1 MAVYELPSS
10 FAQRRMWL
18 LARMDPDQPTYNIA
32 WALRLE
38 GELDVGAL
46 RRAWEAAVRRHEA
59 LRTTF
64 REVSGIPMQVVEE
77 VEDAAFEDAVSEDA
91 AFEDAEIDGLV
102 AGPAL
107 TVVEVEGETEHERDA
122 AAEALIRDLA
132 RVPMDLSRGPLVHA
146 RLVRA
151 AERSHLLG
159 VVMHHVIADGWS
171 FRILFD
177 ELSRDYA
184 ALRGG
189 GAPVAPEPPI
199 QYADFAIWQHE
210 HAQDGGHAA
219 DERFWRAEL
228 ADAPPALALP
238 TDRAYPPRQTFN
250 SASLSRTIDEELS
263 AALAAVAA
271 KQGTTLFALL
281 LTAYATVLARLSGAD
296 DLVIAVPAAARTRP
310 ETEAVVGLFMNTVP
324 VRVRPARGMTL
335 GTFAQSVHAAVAR
348 ALAHQEL
355 PYARMVELARPE
367 RSASRSPLAQVMFAM
382 EEEWTV
388 PARGALSWRPQLVDN
403 GTAKF
408 ELEISVT
415 GPLVRLEHNT
425 DLFEHRTARLVA
437 DGFGAVL
444 RALATAPGQRIAD
457 VELMDSETLALVTR
471 TWPSAGSPRPQS
483 TATGAT
489 ALEHLWEAARGD
501 TIIAE
506 DGDGRRTLTGSQ
518 MREQARR
525 VAGALRESGVGAGD
539 RVAVLVPRS
548 VRVLPAILGIWLVGA
563 AYVPLDPTHP
573 AQRLAAM
580 LGDAGV
586 SAVLAEGDHPPQTRA
601 AAIDLA
607 GLDAAELDPAASAA
621 TLPDLPPTVVAYALF
636 TSGSTGR
643 PKAVEVTHANLGAL
657 LDAVR
662 PLLALGPGATMVC
675 VTTFAFDICLV
686 DLLLPVLAGARVVI
700 ADADQVVDAAR
711 LRRLLADTGASAL
724 QCTPSGWRML
734 ADAGGVPPNVTL
746 RISAGEPLPRD
757 LADTVGTGPGVRL
770 WNLYGPTETTIY
782 CGGARVGPA
791 PEPIGIAPLIAGTR
805 LYVLDDTLRPV
816 PPGVIG
822 EVCVGGAGVAAGY
835 LGAPGA
841 TAARFVPDPF
851 SIRDGARL
859 YRTGDLGRWRPAAD
873 RETARLELLGRADR
887 QLKIRGH
894 RVESGE
900 VEAAVRTHPDVAE
913 AVVALRGGGHDVRLV
928 AYLVSRSGAD
938 KPAPDLVDHV
948 RARLPDYMVPAAFVA
963 LPRLPLT
970 AAGKTDHRALPE
982 PRWADASASASV
994 APRTPVEAELAKIFA
1009 DLLSLPEPPG
1019 VTDNF
1024 FTLGGHSLT
1033 ATRLMAEVRAR
1044 HGVDLPLRA
1053 LFADPTVSGLAAAVQ
1068 VAVAAGAGG
1077 AR

>member
-32 WALRLE
+32 WLLRLE
-38 GELDVGAL
+38 GQLDVDAL
-46 RRAWEAAVRRHEA
+46 RRAWAAAMFRHEA
-59 LRTTF
+59 LRTRF
-64 REVSGIPMQVVEE
+64 RDVSGIPMQVVEE
-77 VEDAAFEDAVSEDA
+77 VEDTET
-91 AFEDAEIDGLV
+91 DGLA

-107 TVVEVEGETEHERDA
+107 TVVEVEGETTQEREA

-132 RVPMDLSRGPLVHA
+132 RVPMDLSHGPLVHA

-151 AERSHLLG
+151 GERSHLLG

-171 FRILFD
+171 FRVLFD
-177 ELSRDYA
+177 ELSRDYT

-189 GAPVAPEPPI
+189 GGPATPEPPI
-199 QYADFAIWQHE
+199 QYADFAIWQLD

-228 ADAPPALALP
+228 ADAPPALVLP
-238 TDRAYPPRQTFN
+238 TDRAYPARQTFN
-250 SASLSRTIDEELS
+250 SASLSRTVDQELA
-263 AALAAVAA
+263 AALASAAA

-296 DLVIAVPAAARTRP
+296 DLVIVVPVAARTRP

-324 VRVRPARGMTL
+324 VRVRPTRGMTL
-335 GTFAQSVHAAVAR
+335 GAFAQSVHAAVAR

-388 PARGALSWRPQLVDN
+388 PARGALSWRPELVDN

-415 GPLVRLEHNT
+415 GPLVRLDYNT
-425 DLFEHRTARLVA
+425 DLFDDRTARLVL
-437 DGFGAVL
+437 DGFGAAL
-444 RALATAPGQRIAD
+444 RALVAVPGQGIAD
-457 VELMDSETLALVTR
+457 VELMDAETLALVTR
-471 TWPSAGSPRPQS
+471 RWPSAGPPQPPQGA
-483 TATGAT
+483 ATGAT
-489 ALEHLWEAARGD
+489 ALEQLWEAADGG
-501 TIIAE
+501 TIVAE
-506 DGDGRRTLTGSQ
+506 GSDGRLTGSQ
-518 MREQARR
+518 LREQALR
-525 VAGALRESGVGAGD
+525 VAGALREGGVGAGD
-539 RVAVLVPRS
+539 RVAVLVPRI
-548 VRVLPAILGIWLVGA
+548 VRVLPAILGIWLLGA

-580 LGDAGV
+580 LDDADV
-586 SAVLAEGDHPPQTRA
+586 RAVLADAAVDQPRTRA
-601 AAIDLA
+601 AVIDLA
-607 GLDAAELDPAASAA
+607 GLDLAVPNTAAPNTAAPNTYARNAA
-621 TLPDLPPTVVAYALF
+621 VPFPDLPPTAVAYALF

-643 PKAVEVTHANLGAL
+643 PKAVEITQANLGAL

-662 PLLALGPGATMVC
+662 PLLALRPGDTMVC

-686 DLLLPVLAGARVVI
+686 DLLLPVLSAARVVI
-700 ADADQVVDAAR
+700 ADADQVIDAAR
-711 LRRLLADTGASAL
+711 LRVLLADTGATAL

-782 CGGARVGPA
+782 CGGAPVGRA
-791 PEPIGIAPLIAGTR
+791 PEPIEIAPLIAGTR
-805 LYVLDDTLRPV
+805 LYVLDDALRPV
-816 PPGVIG
+816 PPGVVG
-822 EVCVGGAGVAAGY
+822 EVCVGGTGVAAGY
-835 LGAPGA
+835 LASPAA

-851 SIRDGARL
+851 STRAGARL

-873 RETARLELLGRADR
+873 RATARLELLGRADR

-900 VEAAVRTHPDVAE
+900 VEAALRTHPDVAQ

-928 AYLVSRSGAD
+928 AYLVSRSGAEE
-938 KPAPDLVDHV
+938 PAPDLADHV

-970 AAGKTDHRALPE
+970 PAGKTDHRALPE
-982 PRWADASASASV
+982 PRWADACASESV

-1009 DLLSLPEPPG
+1009 DLLGLPEPPG

-1024 FTLGGHSLT
+1024 FALGGHSLT

-1044 HGVDLPLRA
+1044 YGVDLPLRA
-1053 LFADPTVSGLAAAVQ
+1053 LFTDPTVSGLAAAM
-1068 VAVAAGAGG
+1068 APAMAGG